1 MDCDH
6 QVQIRFLHREALG
19 LFTGRDNRVVGR
31 NLLCIPD
38 GASQGGIGLGSDG
51 FKTGNTG
58 EGSNEPGGILKLFFW
73 QVATVGTRIC
83 RQLLFI
89 KRLRGIQNL
98 LRGHAELG

>member
-6 QVQIRFLHREALG
+6 QVQIRFLRREAPG
-19 LFTGRDNRVVGR
+19 LFAGGDNRVVGR

-38 GASQGGIGLGSDG
+38 RASQCGIGLGSDA

-58 EGSNEPGGILKLFFW
+58 EGSNEPGGVTELFFW
-73 QVATVGTRIC
+73 QIAAIGTRIR

-89 KRLRGIQNL
+89 ERLSGIEHL
-98 LRGHAELG
+98 LCSHAEL